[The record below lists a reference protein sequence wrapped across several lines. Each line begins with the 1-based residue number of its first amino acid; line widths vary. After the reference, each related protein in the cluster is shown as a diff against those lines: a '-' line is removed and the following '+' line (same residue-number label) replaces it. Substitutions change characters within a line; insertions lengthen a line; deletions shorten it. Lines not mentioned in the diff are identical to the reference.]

1 MRLAALLAELPHDQL
16 ERLALEHLGRDEA
29 ITPAALCTTLE
40 GVLRSYSFVRRFV
53 ANRLPPTFAIF
64 ELLLDSEG
72 WSHPAATFRDAV
84 TERTRQLC
92 ERVATSALVGRDDSL
107 RTYRRVLVEAR
118 RNDLQ
123 LDGSEMAIL
132 GVLRRELSVRN
143 VEHFLIEHHADFQEF
158 WSRERGFLDE
168 TNALRSCGMIFGHE
182 GNIILAEELVPLVRQ
197 TLGLEMSGE
206 SRKRL
211 FALLSASDLGDVL
224 GQLALKSSG
233 NREEKL
239 GRLLASY
246 VQPTEV
252 LRLLSLQV
260 LRDLCRSAN
269 ATTSGSKDDL
279 VERLGTHF
287 LHSLDLRPTEVE
299 IPAAPVAEPRELDP
313 SQFTALFASL
323 RGDDL
328 TDILGD
334 IDSARVTGA
343 KETKIALLAAS
354 PFAEATLLGKLTNKA
369 LEETLLR
376 LRLRSSGSKA
386 ERVARLIDAHRTA
399 PDATVA
405 PERILPAA
413 GDLETESLS

>member
-40 GVLRSYSFVRRFV
+40 GVLRSYSFVRRFI

-64 ELLLDSEG
+64 EILLDADG
-72 WSHPAATFRDAV
+72 CAHPAATFRESV

-92 ERVATSALVGRDDSL
+92 DRVAAAALVGRCDGL
-107 RTYRRVLVEAR
+107 RTYRRVLMEAR

-132 GVLRRELSVRN
+132 SVLRRELGIRT
-143 VEHFLIEHHADFQEF
+143 VEHFLIEHHVDFQEF

-182 GNIILAEELVPLVRQ
+182 GNIILPEELVPLVRQ
-197 TLGLEMSGE
+197 ALGLEMSTE
-206 SRKRL
+206 SRTRL
-211 FALLSASDLGDVL
+211 FALLSASDLGDAL

-233 NREEKL
+233 NRDEKL
-239 GRLLASY
+239 ARLASSY

-252 LRLLSLQV
+252 LRLLSLQI
-260 LRDLCRSAN
+260 LKDMCRSAD
-269 ATTSGSKDDL
+269 TPTSGSKDDL
-279 VERLGTHF
+279 VERLCMHF
-287 LHSLDLRPTEVE
+287 LHSLDIRPTDALV
-299 IPAAPVAEPRELDP
+299 PDAPSPEPRELDTT
-313 SQFTALFASL
+313 QFSALFGSL

-328 TDILGD
+328 TDILAD

-343 KETKIALLAAS
+343 KETKVALLAAS
-354 PFAEATLLGKLTNKA
+354 PFSEATLLGKLTNKA
-369 LEETLLR
+369 LEETLVR
-376 LRLRSSGSKA
+376 LRLRSAGSKA
-386 ERVARLIDAHRTA
+386 ERVARLVDAHRA
-399 PDATVA
+399 A
-405 PERILPAA
+405 PEASPTSEGLLSPGTTGI
-413 GDLETESLS
+413 ESPS